1 MTDQASRNATS
12 ERWHALGLF
21 DPSADNASEVL
32 EVLEFFDSVGVDPED
47 FVGTDPAEL
56 VPTVNLRTLV
66 PGRRVDGMTLRTKAG
81 LTEEAYL
88 GLCRIAGYDPDGTF
102 TPVDIEAFATFGVA
116 SSLFSRDELD
126 PFIRVLRAQMSHVAE
141 AMTAL
146 FRIDISVPLDR
157 AGASELDYAQK
168 NWESAQLLPG
178 AITAMQAFLGHEL
191 IAATVRSDQSRQ
203 GAAMSNATTVKLAI
217 GFVDIVGYTPM
228 ADALHPD
235 DLGSFIV
242 EFERKAADAVS
253 DHGGRVVKLIGDEV
267 MFIVVS
273 PDAAFDIAQALIAA
287 FGDSE
292 ATPRAGVVYGE
303 MVARGGDYYGRV
315 VNLASRISAQ
325 ATGGEVLTDAATAEA
340 ALAHRFAPAGNRT
353 LKGFA
358 EPVDLRSLSEQG

>member
-1 MTDQASRNATS
+1 MTDRLNRNAIAR
-12 ERWHALGLF
+12 RWQALGLF
-21 DPSADNASEVL
+21 DPSADGADEVL
-32 EVLEFFDSVGVDPED
+32 EVLEFFDSVGVDPEE
-47 FVGTDPAEL
+47 FVGTDPSEL
-56 VPTVNLRTLV
+56 VPLINLRTLV
-66 PGRRVDGMTLRTKAG
+66 PGPRVDGTVLRERAG
-81 LTEEAYL
+81 LTEAAFL
-88 GLCRIAGYDPDGTF
+88 VLCRAAGYDPDGTF
-102 TPVDIEAFATFGVA
+102 TLVDVEAFASFEAA

-126 PFIRVLRAQMSHVAE
+126 PFIRVLRSQMSHVAE

-146 FRIDISVPLDR
+146 YRIDISVPLDR
-157 AGASELDYAQK
+157 AGASELDFARM

-178 AITAMQAFLGHEL
+178 ALTAMQAFLGHEL
-191 IAATVRSDQSRQ
+191 TAATVRSDQSRQ
-203 GAAMSNATTVKLAI
+203 AAATTHATTVNLAI

-228 ADALHPD
+228 ADALDPD

-242 EFERKAADAVS
+242 DFERKAADAVS

-273 PDAAFDIAQALIAA
+273 PDAAFDIAHALIAA

-325 ATGGEVLTDAATAEA
+325 AAGGEVLTDAATAEA
-340 ALAHRFAPAGNRT
+340 ALTHDFAPAGKHL

-358 EPVDLRSLSEQG
+358 EPVDLCSLNEQP